1 MVQSNREFRNFKIFY
16 GLFWGILCL
25 LSPIISLYSI
35 IYFPFPFGV
44 TIIISILTPLIIL
57 IIYYFRIEKEIR
69 KKFNKI
75 MIKFWYNILIIV
87 LVNLSLAMPT
97 FIIMFIEGFFRL
109 FNDFIIFL
117 VLLIFYLIISP
128 FIILYLIKLLKLR
141 LSDEFL
147 NEESNN

>member
-1 MVQSNREFRNFKIFY
+1 MVQSNREFMNFKIFY

-35 IYFPFPFGV
+35 IYFPFPFG
-44 TIIISILTPLIIL
+44 TIIIISILTPLIIL
-57 IIYYFRIEKEIR
+57 IIYYFMIEKEIR

-87 LVNLSLAMPT
+87 LVNLSLAMPA
-97 FIIMFIEGFFRL
+97 FIIMFIEGFFTV

-128 FIILYLIKLLKLR
+128 IIILYLIKLSKLTI
-141 LSDEFL
+141 SDSPL
-147 NEESNN
+147 GGEE